1 MFSTTFWRFS
11 LASLC
16 LMVGS
21 AFWSSHAAA
30 QGSHEGSSV
39 NSAPIKKQFA
49 FEVVSIRPHQPGS
62 AFLNTQ
68 YMPDGY
74 KSSFRL
80 EDVILQA
87 YIPGPWKQ
95 LRSKILNA
103 PVWIDD
109 YYDIDARVAQEDM
122 TAWQQAQNGY
132 YSDSELLHS
141 AWQAALRERC
151 NLALHLTPIEVPY
164 LYLMVGKHGAKLRDT
179 VPGAVKPVIGKTM
192 RLGEGFYIEDNG
204 QRRFVGVS
212 MEEFTLSL
220 MQLTQKYSVQDKT
233 GLTGRYDFTL
243 PWYDYVHH
251 PTSEIRDPLDR
262 MPINSIGLM
271 LKRGKGPG
279 FIINIDHIEK
289 PSPN

>member
-1 MFSTTFWRFS
+1 MFNTKYCRFS
-11 LASLC
+11 WEILLMIGPALLSVPASAQ
-16 LMVGS
+16 VSREGGS
-21 AFWSSHAAA
+21 AK
-30 QGSHEGSSV
+30 
-39 NSAPIKKQFA
+39 SAPIKKQFA
-49 FEVVSIRPHQPGS
+49 FEVVSIRPHQPDS
-62 AFLNTQ
+62 EPFPTQ

-74 KSSFRL
+74 KASFRL

-95 LRSKILNA
+95 LTSKILNA
-103 PVWIDD
+103 PIWIDD
-109 YYDIDARVAQEDM
+109 WYDIDARVAPEDM

-132 YSDSELLHS
+132 HLDSELLHS
-141 AWQAALRERC
+141 AWQAVLKERC
-151 NLALHLTPIEVPY
+151 NLSLHLTTIEMPY
-164 LYLMVGKHGAKLRDT
+164 LNLMLGKHGAKLKET
-179 VPGAVKPVIGKTM
+179 VPGAVKPVSGKTW

-204 QRRFVGVS
+204 ERRFVGVS

-220 MQLTQKYSVQDKT
+220 MQLNQKYPVQDKT

-251 PTSEIRDPLDR
+251 PNNEIRDPLDR
-262 MPINSIGLM
+262 MPISSIGLM
-271 LKRGKGPG
+271 LKQGKGPG